1 MTTSCSASSLVSS
14 AGSMN
19 AGTSVSNLVTA
30 TGSASPGG
38 LKVASLFSSPSMES
52 ARELISSTLP
62 ASTWSTKN
70 G

>member
-1 MTTSCSASSLVSS
+1 
-14 AGSMN
+14 MN

-38 LKVASLFSSPSMES
+38 SKVASCFSSPCTEA

-62 ASTWSTKN
+62 AST
-70 G
+70 